1 MEWENILPS
10 TIIAAVVTGII
21 ELVKMNNSN
30 KATYIISQREEWRE
44 KIRDIA
50 DDIYKADQKTIGVSL
65 TKLKTRINSYGTV
78 KEKIYSDKE
87 RANREYYL
95 KDGHIYEVIK
105 KLEDKKTNSDFKK
118 QKSKL
123 IDYLTLLLK
132 FDWER
137 AKIES
142 STNGITVISWILEI
156 IAIVLLI
163 IINLQ
168 NEIEKT
174 IVSLCVSVA
183 VLLFYF
189 LTPLILELVLKN
201 AKYSTETQKMKNE
214 ISILLLLI
222 FVLITIVVCFNM
234 MKDELFLPFSFMI
247 LAYSLQILPK
257 CNEKYIQDYIE
268 AIQKLEENSK
278 EEQDTN

>member
-50 DDIYKADQKTIGVSL
+50 DDIYKADQKNIGVSL

-174 IVSLCVSVA
+174 IVSLCVSVS

-247 LAYSLQILPK
+247 LAYSLQTLPK

>member
-50 DDIYKADQKTIGVSL
+50 DDIYKADQKNIGVSL

-201 AKYSTETQKMKNE
+201 ARYSEETQKMKNK

-234 MKDELFLPFSFMI
+234 MKEELFLPFSFMI

-278 EEQDTN
+278 EEQDTQ

>member
-50 DDIYKADQKTIGVSL
+50 DDIYKADQKNIGVSL

-123 IDYLTLLLK
+123 IYYLTLLLK

-201 AKYSTETQKMKNE
+201 ARYSEETQKMKNK

-234 MKDELFLPFSFMI
+234 MKEELFLPFSFMI

-278 EEQDTN
+278 EEQDTQ

>member
-50 DDIYKADQKTIGVSL
+50 DDIYKADQKNIGVSL

-234 MKDELFLPFSFMI
+234 MKYELFLPFSFMI
-247 LAYSLQILPK
+247 LAYSLQTLPK

>member
-50 DDIYKADQKTIGVSL
+50 DDIYKADQKNIGVSL

>member
-50 DDIYKADQKTIGVSL
+50 DDIYKADQKNIGVSL

-201 AKYSTETQKMKNE
+201 AKYSTETQKMKKE

-234 MKDELFLPFSFMI
+234 MKYELFLPFSFMI
-247 LAYSLQILPK
+247 LAYSLQTLPK

-278 EEQDTN
+278 EEQDTK

>member
-50 DDIYKADQKTIGVSL
+50 DDIYKADQKNIGVSL

-234 MKDELFLPFSFMI
+234 MKDELFLPFSFMF